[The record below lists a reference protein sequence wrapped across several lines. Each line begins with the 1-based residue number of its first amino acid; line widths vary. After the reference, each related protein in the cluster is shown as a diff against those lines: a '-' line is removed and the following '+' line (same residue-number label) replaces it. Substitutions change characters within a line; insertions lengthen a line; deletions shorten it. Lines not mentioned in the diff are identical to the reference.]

1 MGKRIIYI
9 GVSALHSYSLL
20 YVWLDLPI
28 WIAVAVALFVSFSTL
43 RLVSA
48 SLPMLVG
55 QLLLAASY
63 VLLEPSVGYLFILLA
78 AVVFF
83 VYGTKGERELKT
95 IRLVTVETT
104 AQQQQFNEVFQAV
117 RKERH
122 DYLKHIAALQ
132 FMLENDDTAEAKRY
146 LATVVNSYEETNL
159 SIKGERGAIAAVL
172 HEASKQAR
180 AQGIALNYRFDVPCS
195 QLPLTDQQLVSLL
208 GNIVENAIHAANQ
221 WQQAYGTQAFVDIE
235 LMKRS
240 GLFILQCTNSTLP
253 LSNTIADGL
262 FEREDLTT
270 KDGHDGL
277 GTMIIADIVKHC
289 NGHLD
294 FIHDKETFTL
304 KLKFPALMGLS

>member
-9 GVSALHSYSLL
+9 GISSLHSYSLV

-28 WIAVAVALFVSFSTL
+28 WLALAVALLVCFSTF
-43 RLVSA
+43 RLIEA
-48 SLPMLVG
+48 PAPMLVG

-63 VLLEPSVGYLFILLA
+63 LLLDPSVGYLFIVLA

-83 VYGTKGERELKT
+83 VYGTKGERELKA
-95 IRLVTVETT
+95 IHLVTVETK

-132 FMLENDDTAEAKRY
+132 FMLENDDMAEAKRY
-146 LATVVNSYEETNL
+146 VATVVNSYEETNL
-159 SIKGERGAIAAVL
+159 SIKGERGAVAAVL

-195 QLPLTDQQLVSLL
+195 QLPLTDQQLVSLI
-208 GNIVENAIHAANQ
+208 GNILENAIYAAIQ
-221 WQQAYGTQAFVDIE
+221 WQQVYGTQAFVDME

-253 LSNTIADGL
+253 LPTTIVDRL
-262 FEREDLTT
+262 FEREGLTT

-277 GTMIIADIVKHC
+277 GTTIIADIVKQC
-289 NGHLD
+289 KGHLD
-294 FIHDKETFTL
+294 FTYEKEAFTL
-304 KLKFPALMGLS
+304 KLKFPALTGLS